1 MLTDPEIE
9 SMRDTVS
16 AALPAACIITRE
28 GGAPVFDPATGSY
41 TPAAP
46 VTVYEGHCRVRTL
59 HTQDMNVQIGDLP
72 DGISRYVVTLPDTA
86 TGVARDQFLTVTDG
100 TDPDLQGR
108 PLRITDVQYSEWQLG
123 RRLVVEDRQG

>member
-1 MLTDPEIE
+1 MLTEAE
-9 SMRDTVS
+9 LAAMRDTVA
-16 AALPAACIITRE
+16 AALPAVCTITSE

-41 TPAAP
+41 TPADP
-46 VTVYEGHCRVRTL
+46 VMVYDGPCRVRTL

-72 DGISRYVVTLPDTA
+72 DGISRYVVTLPHTA

-123 RRLVVEDRQG
+123 RRLIVEDRQG